1 MLLVSPIWLQHFIA
15 LQLEACH
22 LSPLC
27 LEFLLAKGANMTP
40 ISLGLCEIIHGRQ
53 LAQCLAHSK
62 HSVKVRHGYYHVD
75 YCYFVIYRCHIGKDE
90 FFSLEL
96 QSHLCTELLR
106 AALIS
111 LIRWMIDACL
121 LTPRTSA
128 KAGGGAGRA
137 VTLITEGANPTCS
150 TLTRHNEPLLRW
162 DRRLATYIWIRCYNC
177 SASQMWMI
185 PWETEENNP
194 PTSAWQQ
201 KSPLQLADM
210 QGTRTE
216 GWFSHPWW
224 QLD

>member
-150 TLTRHNEPLLRW
+150 TLTRHNEPLLR
-162 DRRLATYIWIRCYNC
+162 
-177 SASQMWMI
+177 
-185 PWETEENNP
+185 
-194 PTSAWQQ
+194 
-201 KSPLQLADM
+201 
-210 QGTRTE
+210 
-216 GWFSHPWW
+216 
-224 QLD
+224 